1 MSDANENGHSEDD
14 QAANAGVSSL
24 KMNRD
29 RNGKDRKQRVTAHDG
44 RPARGT
50 KARPQ
55 LHSTPALALSIAAT
69 LCAQSGDLL
78 QRTRQNALTPT
89 VQPSLGQFEVRE
101 QQWYW
106 Y

>member
-1 MSDANENGHSEDD
+1 MSIQPLTMSDANENGHSEDD

-44 RPARGT
+44 RDRHEEQKRGHSFT
-50 KARPQ
+50 PPQ
-55 LHSTPALALSIAAT
+55 RWPYPLRQP
-69 LCAQSGDLL
+69 CAQIGDLL

-89 VQPSLGQFEVRE
+89 VQPSLGQFE
-101 QQWYW
+101 
-106 Y
+106 